1 MRAGQGLLISMQP
14 QAQGHHLHAQP
25 AKQQL
30 ENSLN
35 SRSALSDVAKNQQTD
50 PLDVLDGLKHFIEQI
65 AQQDESKANA
75 FKSALMIIIEK
86 SGLTLFMMKQ

>member
-1 MRAGQGLLISMQP
+1 MQA

-35 SRSALSDVAKNQQTD
+35 SSSALSDVAKNQQTD
-50 PLDVLDGLKHFIEQI
+50 PLDLDRLKHFIEQI
-65 AQQDESKANA
+65 AQQDESKTSA